1 MPPML
6 SCKSQHARNDV
17 PGEAYQQP
25 DVLPVPDT
33 AFVPFWL
40 RLRVPHRVS
49 ALAWAPWASAAAK
62 AAFTAPGK
70 LADLCAVSLGD
81 LESRPCYDPLSHLI
95 NVTSRDNVTH
105 VWVAG
110 KCCVDNKTLPNDR
123 QNDLESAVALW
134 QNSLE
139 FRQRP

>member
-1 MPPML
+1 MM
-6 SCKSQHARNDV
+6 S
-17 PGEAYQQP
+17 
-25 DVLPVPDT
+25 
-33 AFVPFWL
+33 
-40 RLRVPHRVS
+40 
-49 ALAWAPWASAAAK
+49 AAK
-62 AAFTAPGK
+62 APAGAVPKQALAAKTSTANVKPGTGLLIVGVEPGK

-95 NVTSRDNVTH
+95 NVASRDNVTH